1 MRLAITFPSH
11 YPNGAAPS
19 FAFDKST
26 TIDNV
31 AQGDLVKVGSAV
43 YDHVTVM

>member
-1 MRLAITFPSH
+1 MVRLAITFPSH

-26 TIDNV
+26 TIDNIT
-31 AQGDLVKVGSAV
+31 QGELVKVRRVGV
-43 YDHVTVM
+43 WRVIM